1 MAKRSIQELK
11 SELQKLK
18 SVVPW
23 AEIKANEVYH
33 VPPLISL
40 ERRDLLILT
49 KDDKKATYIRV
60 GDTEKKERTMYDSS
74 VFARFLVKRKK
85 Y

>member
-11 SELQKLK
+11 TELQKLP
-18 SVVPW
+18 SVTPW
-23 AEIKANEVYH
+23 DEIQANEVYH

-40 ERRDLLILT
+40 ERRDLLILN
-49 KDDKKATYIRV
+49 KDGKKVTYKRI
-60 GDTEKKERTMYDSS
+60 GDTEQKERTMYDSS
-74 VFARFLVKRKK
+74 VFARFLVKRRK

>member
-11 SELQKLK
+11 SELQKLP
-18 SVVPW
+18 SVTPW
-23 AEIKANEVYH
+23 DEIKANEVYH

-49 KDDKKATYIRV
+49 KDGKKVTYKRI
-60 GDTEKKERTMYDSS
+60 GDTEQKERTMYDSS
-74 VFARFLVKRKK
+74 VFARFLVKRRK

>member
-11 SELQKLK
+11 SELQKLP
-18 SVVPW
+18 SVTPW
-23 AEIKANEVYH
+23 DEIKANEVYH

-49 KDDKKATYIRV
+49 KDGKKVTYKRI
-60 GDTEKKERTMYDSS
+60 GDTEQKERTMYDSS